1 MVVTYYDADHRPKS
15 TPVLGLTP
23 VRATVSVNGM
33 ATSFTI
39 VCPCCQGR
47 LTIDP
52 ELEAVIAHEAP
63 PPTRSAKDLGAAFD
77 TLRSKSAE
85 REERF
90 RQQMQAEAQKGK
102 LLDRKFQEGLKKA
115 KDSPDPPR
123 RPFDY
128 D

>member
-1 MVVTYYDADHRPKS
+1 MS
-15 TPVLGLTP
+15 
-23 VRATVSVNGM
+23 
-33 ATSFTI
+33 TSFT
-39 VCPCCQGR
+39 VRCPGCEGR

-52 ELEAVIAHEAP
+52 ELQEVIAHEAP
-63 PPTRSAKDLGAAFD
+63 PPKRTTANLGAAFD
-77 TLRSKSAE
+77 ALRSKSAE

-90 RQQMQAEAQKGK
+90 KQQMQAEAQKGK

-123 RPFDY
+123 RPFDF

>member
-1 MVVTYYDADHRPKS
+1 
-15 TPVLGLTP
+15 
-23 VRATVSVNGM
+23 M
-33 ATSFTI
+33 AKSFTI
-39 VCPCCQGR
+39 VCPCCEGK

-63 PPTRSAKDLGAAFD
+63 PPKRTTKDLGAAFD
-77 TLRSKSAE
+77 ALRSKSSE

-90 RQQMQAEAQKGK
+90 KRELQAESQKGK

-115 KDSPDPPR
+115 KDSPDPPI
-123 RPFDY
+123 RPFDF

>member
-1 MVVTYYDADHRPKS
+1 
-15 TPVLGLTP
+15 
-23 VRATVSVNGM
+23 M
-33 ATSFTI
+33 ATSFMI
-39 VCPCCQGR
+39 VCPCCQGK